1 MLQWPLWVKKVPH
14 ILRGSVVTH
23 LRCGR
28 IVSDNFTVNSGGER
42 SLEVSKHLA
51 VMGKRVLAVFW
62 LNGDLPSFFTT
73 LYAHSPGSN

>member
-1 MLQWPLWVKKVPH
+1 VPH

-51 VMGKRVLAVFW
+51 VMGKRVLAVF
-62 LNGDLPSFFTT
+62 
-73 LYAHSPGSN
+73 